1 MTILRRRFLRAM
13 AAAAVLPTLPR
24 VAHAQ
29 AYPARPVRII
39 CAVSAGGTTDIM
51 ARMMAQWFTE
61 RLGQP
66 FIVENRPGG
75 GNNIGTEAAAR
86 SPADGY
92 SLFMANSV
100 NAINTTLYQNL
111 NYHFPTDFI
120 PIAILIRSPLLVQ
133 VHPSVPANTIP
144 ELIAHT
150 KANPGKVNM
159 GSGGVG
165 ATGHVAGELFQML
178 AGIEMQHVPYRGEA
192 PALTDLIGGQIQVL
206 FATVGSSLPYVKAG
220 RVRVLAVTTDT
231 PAEAVPGV
239 PTVAQFLPG
248 FEATSWNGLVA
259 PKGTPPEIVEL
270 LNKETNAAMRD
281 AKIAARFVDFGAPP
295 LGGSAPDFGK
305 IIRDDTDKWAKVIRA
320 AGIKAS

>member
-1 MTILRRRFLRAM
+1 MTMSRRTLLQ
-13 AAAAVLPTLPR
+13 AVATATAVSGLPR
-24 VAHAQ
+24 VTRAQ
-29 AYPARPVRII
+29 AYPTRPVRII
-39 CAVSAGGTTDIM
+39 CAVSAGGTTDII

-66 FIVENRPGG
+66 FVVENRPGG

-86 SPADGY
+86 APADGY

-111 NYHFPTDFI
+111 NYHFPTDFV
-120 PIAILIRSPLLVQ
+120 PIAVLIRSPLLVQ
-133 VHPSVPANTIP
+133 VHPSVPAKTIP
-144 ELIAHT
+144 ELISYA

-178 AGIEMQHVPYRGEA
+178 AGIKMQHVPYRGEA

-206 FATVGSSLPYVKAG
+206 FATIGSSLPYVKAG

-259 PKGTPPEIVEL
+259 PKGTPLEVVEV

-281 AKIAARFVDFGAPP
+281 PKIAARFIDFGAPP
-295 LGGSAPDFGK
+295 LGGSPGDFGK
-305 IIRDDTDKWAKVIRA
+305 VIRDDTDKWAKVIRA
-320 AGIKAS
+320 AGIKAN